1 MIYDKDER
9 LQELEFKISNALSLI
24 KQGKIS
30 EAQDLL
36 QKEHDKIEKEY
47 K

>member
-9 LQELEFKISNALSLI
+9 LQKLEFKISDALSLI
-24 KQGKIS
+24 KQGKIL

-36 QKEHDKIEKEY
+36 QKEHDKIEIEY